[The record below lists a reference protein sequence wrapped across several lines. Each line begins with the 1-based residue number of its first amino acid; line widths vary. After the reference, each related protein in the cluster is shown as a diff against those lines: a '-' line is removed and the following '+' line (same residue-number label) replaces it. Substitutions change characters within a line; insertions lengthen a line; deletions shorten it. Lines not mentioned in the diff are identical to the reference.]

1 MPSNGAYYYAGPPD
15 SSVIGVAVSIFQV
28 IIFCEMKK
36 MDLHSFVCFCFVL
49 FQADNNA
56 EVNMPVLLKNR
67 LLNEETF
74 FLNKSNSKWITIGI
88 VPAYPD
94 LNGKNFSIGI
104 KIGGDNGSL
113 SLNENGL
120 NTVLNL
126 FKSIK
131 YFEKYGSPA
140 SIEYE
145 RGILISSFP
154 MKGAPC
160 YKIMNQ
166 LDNSSICLAMSG
178 VEELMEMEE
187 YLFEIIERID
197 VAGIEREFENILDKI
212 ILDWNDFHENDK
224 SGRLQSQLLINFNDF
239 LMTCVEIRKEAME
252 REGANDNVNDAAND
266 GNNDDDNGANQEE
279 PPKKKARAPKRKS
292 NQ

>member
-1 MPSNGAYYYAGPPD
+1 
-15 SSVIGVAVSIFQV
+15 
-28 IIFCEMKK
+28 
-36 MDLHSFVCFCFVL
+36 
-49 FQADNNA
+49 
-56 EVNMPVLLKNR
+56 MPVLLKNR

-88 VPAYPD
+88 VPSYHG
-94 LNGKNFSIGI
+94 LNEQKFSIGI
-104 KIGGDNGSL
+104 KIGGENGSV
-113 SLNENGL
+113 SLTENGL
-120 NTVLNL
+120 STVMNL

-145 RGILISSFP
+145 RGILISSFQ
-154 MKGAPC
+154 MKGTPC
-160 YKIMNQ
+160 YKIVNQ
-166 LDNSSICLAMSG
+166 LDNSSICLAISG

-197 VAGIEREFENILDKI
+197 VVGIEIEFENILDKI
-212 ILDWNDFHENDK
+212 IMDWDDFYENDK
-224 SGRLQSQLLINFNDF
+224 SGKLQSQLLINFNDF

-252 REGANDNVNDAAND
+252 RENVNDGDANDAADGAAND
-266 GNNDDDNGANQEE
+266 GNNDDNGANQDE
-279 PPKKKARAPKRKS
+279 PPKKKPRAPKRKS